1 MKNKYILAWKNKI
14 ALTLAGI
21 RNSREEGSHLIEIL
35 GAIIVAIL
43 LLGLFKTKIGEMFK
57 SVLNTSNTKL
67 QALFS

>member
-21 RNSREEGSHLIEIL
+21 HNSREEGSHLIEIL

-43 LLGLFKTKIGEMFK
+43 LLELFKKQFGNMFK
-57 SVLNTSNTKL
+57 NVLSTSNTKL
-67 QALFS
+67 QALFG